1 VVPAPPGCLPGDRS
15 TCHGKVGQLGGAIGV
30 LKRPKDR
37 RRRCDPVDHLWMSLR
52 VRDCEEGGR
61 SLAAKQ
67 IRFIVGI
74 AQSKSHFQQL
84 WLSVL
89 HWGGRIWGTA
99 PSAGLPSSRQ
109 TGNCWGKAE
118 SPGSDQPEEDR
129 GAVISSGGVQN
140 PPGCFPVRP
149 ALGNL
154 L

>member
-1 VVPAPPGCLPGDRS
+1 MCQQSDCCCGSASTCICQVFAGGTVVPAPPGCLLGDRS
-15 TCHGKVGQLGGAIGV
+15 TCHGKVGLLGVAIGV

-89 HWGGRIWGTA
+89 HWGGCIWGTA
-99 PSAGLPSSRQ
+99 PNAGLPSSRQ
-109 TGNCWGKAE
+109 TGNCWE
-118 SPGSDQPEEDR
+118 SPAEG
-129 GAVISSGGVQN
+129 
-140 PPGCFPVRP
+140 
-149 ALGNL
+149 
-154 L
+154 